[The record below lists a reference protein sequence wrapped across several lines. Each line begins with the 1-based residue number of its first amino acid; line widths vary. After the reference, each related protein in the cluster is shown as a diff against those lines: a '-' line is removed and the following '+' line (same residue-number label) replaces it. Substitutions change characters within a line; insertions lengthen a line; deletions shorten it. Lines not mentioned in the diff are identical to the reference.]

1 MTATA
6 LETKAAFARRLGVNK
21 STITRAGQEGR
32 LIMQDGKVD
41 VAASLARWHATA
53 GGRTDLTEKYAR
65 QRSKNIPHIP
75 TPIQVQENAA
85 TGLYSNDRGID
96 EEEEAQTNPDRTRYK
111 TMVLHFENQTIKL
124 HMALDK
130 GLRHRLAA
138 VQREALGLGAALQ
151 ASVERLI
158 DQTAPRLAA
167 ATGRDARATLLRDEC
182 GQLARVIRAEFVRS
196 ARRLRTQGGN
206 PQKASGSERNG

>member
-32 LIMQDGKVD
+32 LVMQDGKVD
-41 VAASLARWHATA
+41 VAASLARWHATT
-53 GGRTDLTEKYAR
+53 GGRTDLAEKYAR
-65 QRSKNIPHIP
+65 QRGKTIHPIP
-75 TPIQVQENAA
+75 THTMGQENAA
-85 TGLYSNDRGID
+85 TGLYSSDRGID
-96 EEEEAQTNPDRTRYK
+96 EEGEGHANPDRTRYK
-111 TMVLHFENQTIKL
+111 ALVLHFENQSIKL
-124 HMALDK
+124 HMALGK

-138 VQREALGLGAALQ
+138 VQREAFGLGAALQ

-158 DQTAPRLAA
+158 DQAAPRLAA

-182 GQLARVIRAEFVRS
+182 GQLARAIRAEFVRS
-196 ARRLRTQGGN
+196 ARRLRKQGGLP
-206 PQKASGSERNG
+206 PQNVKA